1 MFGIT
6 KQINNI
12 LRTGWEEEIF
22 NKVKP
27 LSSLIKELK
36 ENPKNITIHCIRH
49 YDLDGIGVELVMRKL
64 AKAIGCEVICYEE
77 SVKADDSFE
86 NILKNM
92 TPYDYIFI
100 GDLSFSNKNFVEDKI
115 FRHIS
120 LHKKLIVLDHHQS
133 ALWMNEYDFAFIKPH
148 DCKNCII
155 SSGTILA
162 FLAFKELLYG
172 NLNRN
177 EYSVLEKICNCIAA
191 YDTYFFKE
199 QMELSESQYGSYP
212 NDLNILFKYY
222 NSIGKSQEFLQ
233 NLFDLDWA
241 HVDNIHERNVICAGL
256 WLNFSD
262 KDRAIIEIQKNNIQS
277 EIDKAL
283 RDMKVINIHSKSVE
297 YDSVYDGQLLCGAY
311 YYSGPYVSEIGN
323 AMCDNKEIKIDFAV
337 IIDMNHNKVSLR
349 CKNDDIDLTRLIKDI
364 PNAGGHPKA
373 CGFDFD
379 KSITDNN
386 ALKILSMLK

>member
-1 MFGIT
+1 MENVT
-6 KQINNI
+6 KQIKNI
-12 LRTGWEEEIF
+12 LRTGWEEEIY

-36 ENPKNITIHCIRH
+36 ENPKNVTIHCIRH

-77 SVKADDSFE
+77 PIKADDSFVKVSE
-86 NILKNM
+86 AMI
-92 TPYDYIFI
+92 PYDYIFI
-100 GDLSFSNKNFVEDKI
+100 GDLSFSDKNFVEEKI
-115 FRHIS
+115 FSHIS
-120 LHKKLIVLDHHQS
+120 LYEKLIILDHHQS

-155 SSGTILA
+155 SSGTILT
-162 FLAFKELLYG
+162 FLAFKDLLYT
-172 NLNRN
+172 NLSKD

-199 QMELSESQYGSYP
+199 QTELSESQYGSYP

-233 NLFDLDWA
+233 NLFELDA
-241 HVDNIHERNVICAGL
+241 NLYESVICASL

-262 KDRAIIEIQKNNIQS
+262 KDRAIIEVQKNNIQS
-277 EIDKAL
+277 EIDRAL
-283 RDMKVINIHSKSVE
+283 RDMKVVDIHSKSVE
-297 YDSVYDGQLLCGAY
+297 YDSVYNGQLLCGVY

-323 AMCDNKEIKIDFAV
+323 AMCDNKETKIDFAV

-349 CKNDDIDLTRLIKDI
+349 CKNDDLDLTQLIKDI

-373 CGFDFD
+373 CGFNFD

-386 ALKILSMLK
+386 TLKILSMLK

>member
-1 MFGIT
+1 MENVT
-6 KQINNI
+6 KQIKNI
-12 LRTGWEEEIF
+12 LRTGWEEEIY

-36 ENPKNITIHCIRH
+36 ENPKNVTIHCIRH
-49 YDLDGIGVELVMRKL
+49 YDLDGIGVELVMKKL

-77 SVKADDSFE
+77 PIKADDSFVKVSE
-86 NILKNM
+86 AMI
-92 TPYDYIFI
+92 PYDYIFI
-100 GDLSFSNKNFVEDKI
+100 GDLSFSDKNFVEEKI
-115 FRHIS
+115 FSHIS
-120 LHKKLIVLDHHQS
+120 LYEKLIILDHHQS

-155 SSGTILA
+155 SSGTILT
-162 FLAFKELLYG
+162 FLAFKDLLYT
-172 NLNRN
+172 NLSKD

-199 QMELSESQYGSYP
+199 QMELSESQYSSYP

-233 NLFDLDWA
+233 NLFELDA
-241 HVDNIHERNVICAGL
+241 NLYESVICASL

-262 KDRAIIEIQKNNIQS
+262 KDRAIIEVQKNNIQS
-277 EIDKAL
+277 EIDRAL
-283 RDMKVINIHSKSVE
+283 RDMKVVDIHSKSVE
-297 YDSVYDGQLLCGAY
+297 YDSVYNGQLLCGVY
-311 YYSGPYVSEIGN
+311 YYSGPYISEIGN
-323 AMCDNKEIKIDFAV
+323 AMCDNKAIKIDFAV

-349 CKNDDIDLTRLIKDI
+349 CKNDDLDLTQLIKDI

-373 CGFDFD
+373 CGFNFD

-386 ALKILSMLK
+386 TLKILSMLK

>member
-1 MFGIT
+1 MFEIT

-12 LRTGWEEEIF
+12 LRTGWEEEIY

-36 ENPKNITIHCIRH
+36 ENPKNVTIHCIRH
-49 YDLDGIGVELVMRKL
+49 YDLDGIGVELVMKKL

-77 SVKADDSFE
+77 PIKADDSFVKVSE
-86 NILKNM
+86 AMI
-92 TPYDYIFI
+92 PYDYIFI
-100 GDLSFSNKNFVEDKI
+100 GDLSFSDKNFVEEKI
-115 FRHIS
+115 FSHIS
-120 LHKKLIVLDHHQS
+120 LYEKLIILDHHQS

-155 SSGTILA
+155 SSGTILT
-162 FLAFKELLYG
+162 FLAFKDLLYT
-172 NLNRN
+172 NLSKD

-199 QMELSESQYGSYP
+199 QTELSESQYGSYP

-233 NLFDLDWA
+233 NLFELDA
-241 HVDNIHERNVICAGL
+241 NLYESVIRASL

-262 KDRAIIEIQKNNIQS
+262 KDRAIIEVQKNNIQS
-277 EIDKAL
+277 EIDRAL
-283 RDMKVINIHSKSVE
+283 RDMKVVDIHSKSVE
-297 YDSVYDGQLLCGAY
+297 YDSVYNGQLICGVY
-311 YYSGPYVSEIGN
+311 YYSGPYISEIGN
-323 AMCDNKEIKIDFAV
+323 AMCDNKKTKIDFAV
-337 IIDMNHNKVSLR
+337 IIDMNRDKVSLR
-349 CKNDDIDLTRLIKDI
+349 CKDDDLDLTQLIKDI

-373 CGFDFD
+373 CGFSFD
-379 KSITDNN
+379 GSITNN
-386 ALKILSMLK
+386 NTNNTLRIISMLN

>member
-1 MFGIT
+1 MENVT
-6 KQINNI
+6 KQIKNI
-12 LRTGWEEEIF
+12 LRTGWEEEIY

-36 ENPKNITIHCIRH
+36 ENPKNVTIHCIRH
-49 YDLDGIGVELVMRKL
+49 YDLDGIGVELVMKKL

-77 SVKADDSFE
+77 PIKADDSFVKVSE
-86 NILKNM
+86 AMI
-92 TPYDYIFI
+92 PYDYIFI
-100 GDLSFSNKNFVEDKI
+100 GDLSFSDKNFVEEKI
-115 FRHIS
+115 FSHIS
-120 LHKKLIVLDHHQS
+120 LYEKLIILDHHQS

-155 SSGTILA
+155 SSGTILT
-162 FLAFKELLYG
+162 FLAFKDLLYT
-172 NLNRN
+172 NLSKD

-199 QMELSESQYGSYP
+199 QTELSESQYGSYP

-233 NLFDLDWA
+233 NLFELDA
-241 HVDNIHERNVICAGL
+241 NLYESVICASL

-262 KDRAIIEIQKNNIQS
+262 KDRAIIEVQKNNIQS
-277 EIDKAL
+277 EIDRAL
-283 RDMKVINIHSKSVE
+283 RDMKVVDIHSKSVE
-297 YDSVYDGQLLCGAY
+297 YDSVYNGQLLCGVY

-323 AMCDNKEIKIDFAV
+323 AMCDNKETKIDFAV

-349 CKNDDIDLTRLIKDI
+349 CKNDDLDLTQLIKDI

-373 CGFDFD
+373 CGFNFD

-386 ALKILSMLK
+386 TLKILSMLK

>member
-1 MFGIT
+1 MENVT
-6 KQINNI
+6 KQIKNI
-12 LRTGWEEEIF
+12 LRTGWEEEIY

-36 ENPKNITIHCIRH
+36 ENPKNVTIHCIRH
-49 YDLDGIGVELVMRKL
+49 YDLDGIGVELVMKKL

-77 SVKADDSFE
+77 PIKADDSFVKVSE
-86 NILKNM
+86 AMI
-92 TPYDYIFI
+92 PYDYIFI
-100 GDLSFSNKNFVEDKI
+100 GDLSFSDKNFVEEKI
-115 FRHIS
+115 FSHIS
-120 LHKKLIVLDHHQS
+120 LYEKLIILDHHQS

-155 SSGTILA
+155 SSGTILT
-162 FLAFKELLYG
+162 FLAFKDLLYT
-172 NLNRN
+172 NLSKD

-199 QMELSESQYGSYP
+199 QMGLSESQYSSYP

-233 NLFDLDWA
+233 NLFELDA
-241 HVDNIHERNVICAGL
+241 NLYESVICASL

-262 KDRAIIEIQKNNIQS
+262 KDRAIIEVQKNNIQS
-277 EIDKAL
+277 EIDRAL
-283 RDMKVINIHSKSVE
+283 RDMKVVDIHSKSVE
-297 YDSVYDGQLLCGAY
+297 YDSVYNGQLLCGVY
-311 YYSGPYVSEIGN
+311 YYSGPYISEIGN
-323 AMCDNKEIKIDFAV
+323 AMCDNKAIKIDFAV

-349 CKNDDIDLTRLIKDI
+349 CKNDDLDLTQLIKDI

-373 CGFDFD
+373 CGFNFD

-386 ALKILSMLK
+386 TLKILSMLK

>member
-12 LRTGWEEEIF
+12 LRTGWEEEIY

-36 ENPKNITIHCIRH
+36 ENPKNVTIHCIRH
-49 YDLDGIGVELVMRKL
+49 YDLDGIGVELVMKKL

-77 SVKADDSFE
+77 PIKADDSFE

-115 FRHIS
+115 FRHIN
-120 LHKKLIVLDHHQS
+120 LYEKLIILDHHQS

-155 SSGTILA
+155 SSGTILT
-162 FLAFKELLYG
+162 FLAFKDLLYT
-172 NLNRN
+172 NLSKD

-199 QMELSESQYGSYP
+199 QTELSESQYGSYP

-233 NLFDLDWA
+233 NLFELDA
-241 HVDNIHERNVICAGL
+241 NLYESVIRASL

-262 KDRAIIEIQKNNIQS
+262 KDRAIIEVQKNNIQS
-277 EIDKAL
+277 EIDRAL
-283 RDMKVINIHSKSVE
+283 RDMKVVDIHSKSVE
-297 YDSVYDGQLLCGAY
+297 YDSVYNGQLLCGVY
-311 YYSGPYVSEIGN
+311 YYSGPYISEIGN
-323 AMCDNKEIKIDFAV
+323 AMCDKETKIDFAV
-337 IIDMNHNKVSLR
+337 IIDMNRDKVSLR
-349 CKNDDIDLTRLIKDI
+349 CKDDDLDLTQLIKDI

-373 CGFDFD
+373 CGFNFD

-386 ALKILSMLK
+386 TLKILSMLK